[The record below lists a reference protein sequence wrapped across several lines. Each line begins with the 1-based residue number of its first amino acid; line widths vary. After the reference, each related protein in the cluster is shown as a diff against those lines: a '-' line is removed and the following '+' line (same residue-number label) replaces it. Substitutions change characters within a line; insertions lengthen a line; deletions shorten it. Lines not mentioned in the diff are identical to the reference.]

1 VGLEFSKY
9 QGCGNDF
16 LLVHGGSMTPGM
28 ARAMCDRHFGVGADG
43 VIVIG
48 DSDVADF
55 SFLLYNA
62 DGGIAELSGNGLR
75 CVGAFL
81 HERGLHHSTKL
92 TVEAA
97 GQVKTLDVVLKCGVV
112 VGVSVDM
119 GVPSEGGEVQLH
131 GRTWKLVRTGNPH
144 AVTLVGRIEEA
155 SAALVEEIGPLV
167 EHDPMFPN
175 RTNVEFV
182 HVAGPDTL
190 DVRFWERGV
199 GVTLASGTGSCASL
213 VASGLPKATVRTLG
227 GELLVERRQ
236 DGGLTMTGPAEHV
249 FDGTIGRLDGAKPAV
264 PSL

>member
-1 VGLEFSKY
+1 VNLQFSKY

-16 LLVHGGSMTPGM
+16 LLVHGSDMTAGL

-81 HERGLHHSTKL
+81 HERGLHLSTRV

-97 GQVKTLDVVLKCGVV
+97 GQVKTLDLVVNGGTVIGVK
-112 VGVSVDM
+112 VDM
-119 GVPSEGGEVQLH
+119 GVPSEDGEVELH
-131 GRTWKLVRTGNPH
+131 GLRWKLVTTGNPH
-144 AVTLVGRIEEA
+144 AVTLVDRIGEA
-155 SAALVEEIGPLV
+155 PVTEMGPLV
-167 EHDPMFPN
+167 ENDSHFPN

-182 HVAGPDTL
+182 HVAGPETL

-213 VASGLPKATVRTLG
+213 VASGLRRATVRTLG
-227 GELLVERRQ
+227 GDLLVERRD

-249 FDGTIGRLDGAKPAV
+249 FDGTIGRLNAS
-264 PSL
+264 PSLLSSKG

>member
-1 VGLEFSKY
+1 MNLQFSKY

-16 LLVHGGSMTPGM
+16 LLVHGGDMTAGL

-81 HERGLHHSTKL
+81 HERGLHCSTTL

-97 GQVKTLDVVLKCGVV
+97 GQVKTLDLVVNGGMVAGVR
-112 VGVSVDM
+112 VDM
-119 GVPSEGGEVQLH
+119 GVPSEGDEVELH
-131 GRTWKLVRTGNPH
+131 GLKWRLVTTGNPH
-144 AVTLVGRIEEA
+144 AVTLVDRIEDA
-155 SAALVEEIGPLV
+155 PVTEIGPLV
-167 EHDPMFPN
+167 ENDPRFPN

-182 HVAGPDTL
+182 HVAGRDTL

-213 VASGLPKATVRTLG
+213 VASGLRSATVRTLG
-227 GELLVERRQ
+227 GDLLVERRE

-249 FDGTIGRLDGAKPAV
+249 FDGTIGRLNGSRP
-264 PSL
+264 LI